1 MLHFSSRNTE
11 EYTPMLHFNSRN
23 TEELFKILV

>member
-1 MLHFSSRNTE
+1 MLHFNSRNTE